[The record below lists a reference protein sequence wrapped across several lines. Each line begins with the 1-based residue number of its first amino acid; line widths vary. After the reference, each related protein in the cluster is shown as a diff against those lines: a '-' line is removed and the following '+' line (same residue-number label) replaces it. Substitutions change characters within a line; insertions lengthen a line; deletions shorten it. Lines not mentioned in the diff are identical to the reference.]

1 MAFKFPDKDPD
12 EKLDYTVDWSR
23 YLTSS
28 QTIYALGSTWRIQNS
43 KGLYLE
49 FGSDKTF
56 QFDYVLDTAN
66 AGALLNENVTNSTTI
81 SVTPLLGATIQPGH
95 QLIVVRPPEPLTT
108 VIGVGDNIYVTEVDG
123 GTVTLSSAVTI
134 LTTDSLTFSARG
146 LSMNSEEYDTA
157 NDKATIVL
165 SKGIANTTYRL
176 LCQIQVNNED
186 GLITNRE
193 INLRVRERS

>member
-28 QTIYALGSTWRIQNS
+28 QTIYVLGSTWKIQKS
-43 KGLYLE
+43 DGTYVE
-49 FGSDKTF
+49 FGADKSF
-56 QFDYVLDTAN
+56 EGDAVIAN
-66 AGALLNENVTNSTTI
+66 TEETT
-81 SVTPLLGATIQPGH
+81 G
-95 QLIVVRPPEPLTT
+95 LTM
-108 VIGVGDNIYVTEVDG
+108 
-123 GTVTLSSAVTI
+123 LSET
-134 LTTDSLTFSARG
+134 
-146 LSMNSEEYDTA
+146 YDTA

-176 LCQIQVNNED
+176 LCEIQLDNAD

>member
-23 YLTSS
+23 YLTGS

-43 KGLYLE
+43 SGVYFE

-56 QFDYVLDTAN
+56 QFDYILDTAN
-66 AGALLNENVTNSTTI
+66 AFAMLNENVTNSTTI
-81 SVTPLLGATIQPGH
+81 NVTPLMGTTIQPGH
-95 QLIVVRPPEPLTT
+95 QLTVLRPPAPLTT
-108 VIGVGDNIYVTEVDG
+108 VIGVGDNIYVTAVDG

-146 LSMNSEEYDTA
+146 LSMNSESYD
-157 NDKATIVL
+157 DPKKSVIVL
-165 SKGIANTTYRL
+165 SKGFANTTYRL
-176 LCQIQVNNED
+176 LCEIQINNSD

>member
-28 QTIYALGSTWRIQNS
+28 QTIYVLGSTWKIQ
-43 KGLYLE
+43 KADGTYVE
-49 FGSDKTF
+49 FGTDKSF
-56 QFDYVLDTAN
+56 ENDEVVDDT
-66 AGALLNENVTNSTTI
+66 ESTT
-81 SVTPLLGATIQPGH
+81 G
-95 QLIVVRPPEPLTT
+95 LTM
-108 VIGVGDNIYVTEVDG
+108 
-123 GTVTLSSAVTI
+123 LSET
-134 LTTDSLTFSARG
+134 
-146 LSMNSEEYDTA
+146 YDTA
-157 NDKATIVL
+157 NDKAIIVL

-176 LCQIQVNNED
+176 LCQIQVDNDD

>member
-23 YLTSS
+23 YLAAGE
-28 QTIYALGSTWRIQNS
+28 TIDSAGSTWRIQNS
-43 KGLYLE
+43 KGVYLE

-56 QFDYVLDTAN
+56 QFDYILDTAN
-66 AGALLNENVTNSTTI
+66 AGAILNENVTNSTTI

-95 QLIVVRPPEPLTT
+95 QLTVSRPPAPLTT

-146 LSMNSEEYDTA
+146 LSMNSESYEDP
-157 NDKATIVL
+157 KKVVIVL
-165 SKGIANTTYRL
+165 SKGIANTSYRL
-176 LCQIQVNNED
+176 LCEIRVNDAD
-186 GLITNRE
+186 GVVTNRE

>member
-28 QTIYALGSTWRIQNS
+28 QAIHALGSTWKIQ
-43 KGLYLE
+43 KADGTYTE
-49 FGSDKTF
+49 FGADQSFEGDA
-56 QFDYVLDTAN
+56 VIAN
-66 AGALLNENVTNSTTI
+66 TVETT
-81 SVTPLLGATIQPGH
+81 G
-95 QLIVVRPPEPLTT
+95 LTM
-108 VIGVGDNIYVTEVDG
+108 
-123 GTVTLSSAVTI
+123 LSET
-134 LTTDSLTFSARG
+134 
-146 LSMNSEEYDTA
+146 YDTA

-176 LCQIQVNNED
+176 LCEIQIDDAD